1 MGCTG
6 LKSKCLRAAASEE
19 NPLPFLFQFLVAAS
33 ILWLMMTGQVFLML
47 HHSGTGS
54 STSSFALKNPFDY
67 TRPIRII
74 QANFPIL
81 KSADQFFF
89 FFIFRLHSPLSCNI
103 TRWQFTGTRKWTSH
117 LKGPDRQGE
126 SVCEANKKRNGHQSR
141 SEGSSAFKATDREQ
155 LNGPVGVDIKCPTPF
170 IAHSRIY
177 LLLDSFPDH
186 CFLPVTPYL
195 LP

>member
-1 MGCTG
+1 MIPALAQGQGTETSQATQCGQKRKRNPHFQQPSGPFTDNHQLLSSATTKPETYSQNLFFLLISFINLLYCFLIAAVTNYHKLGGLKQNVWSSTSAGQKSEMGCTG

-81 KSADQFFF
+81 KSAD
-89 FFIFRLHSPLSCNI
+89 
-103 TRWQFTGTRKWTSH
+103 
-117 LKGPDRQGE
+117 
-126 SVCEANKKRNGHQSR
+126 
-141 SEGSSAFKATDREQ
+141 
-155 LNGPVGVDIKCPTPF
+155 
-170 IAHSRIY
+170 
-177 LLLDSFPDH
+177 
-186 CFLPVTPYL
+186 
-195 LP
+195 